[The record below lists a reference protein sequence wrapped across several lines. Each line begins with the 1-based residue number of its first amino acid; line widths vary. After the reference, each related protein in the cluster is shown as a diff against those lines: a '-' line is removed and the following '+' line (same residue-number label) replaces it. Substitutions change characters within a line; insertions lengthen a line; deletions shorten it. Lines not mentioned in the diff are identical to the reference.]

1 MVGLATYN
9 ILHNIKYKELF
20 QISWEFA
27 FKHSHVRSVRLD
39 KPMHDEQDSDAKIVE
54 RKRRNTAFVHSGADS
69 FKAPNVSESSL
80 NSSPSNGSSRPQN
93 HDRASPPPPQ
103 LPPHLMPAKNAG
115 PSALRRAPP
124 PPPRPQSG
132 GVTETLRPT
141 L

>member
-80 NSSPSNGSSRPQN
+80 NSSPSNGSSRPPN
-93 HDRASPPPPQ
+93 HDRSPPPPQ